1 MKELKEIRFNESNIQ
16 LNDNLVR
23 GSILP
28 EKVAEL
34 NRTITVQGNTVIE
47 GPVYAYKLEIQN
59 GNLDIQGAVFTQL
72 ELYVNTEATGNISFR
87 KSVGSSNSVVSR
99 AAKCNI
105 IFQSDINA
113 KSVTLYNAFVA
124 GSIYADEIVLEN
136 CVVVG
141 GVFATQEIDL
151 TNSVVGTFNSPSV
164 RIAQTIHLLLPSAF
178 SIEKIVAAADAKLFN
193 LSLADLGSL
202 YKGQTQTPNSGRI
215 EINIKTDEVKT
226 KLVNEEVQ
234 KTLRSYTVIGKV
246 LAADLLDTDKF
257 QNHFL
262 LTAASL
268 GSQLLKTYDMG
279 LDKHSKPITL
289 SIEKIRDFFFGILHG
304 KIEIQSIDGKF
315 DISQITERF
324 N

>member
-16 LNDNLVR
+16 LKDNLVR

-47 GPVYAYKLEIQN
+47 GPVYAHKLEIQN
-59 GNLDIQGAVFTQL
+59 GDMEIRGAVFTQL
-72 ELYVNTEATGNISFR
+72 ELYVNSEATGNVAFK
-87 KSVGSSNSVVSR
+87 KSVGSANSIVSR
-99 AAKCNI
+99 AANCNI
-105 IFQSDINA
+105 VFYSDINA

-124 GSIYADEIVLEN
+124 GSIYADEIILEN
-136 CVVVG
+136 CVVIG

-151 TNSVVGTFNSPSV
+151 TNSVVGTFNTPLI
-164 RIAQTIHLLLPSAF
+164 RIAQTIGLLLPSAF
-178 SIEKIVAAADAKLFN
+178 SIEKILATADAKLYN

-202 YKGQTQTPNSGRI
+202 YKGLPQAQNSGKI
-215 EINIKTDEVKT
+215 EMDINADEVKT
-226 KLVNEEVQ
+226 TLTNEEVQ

-268 GSQLLKTYDMG
+268 SSQLLKTYDMG
-279 LDKHSKPITL
+279 TDKDGKPIALTFD
-289 SIEKIRDFFFGILHG
+289 KIRDFFFDILKG
-304 KIEIQSIDGKF
+304 KIEIRNIDGKF
-315 DISQITERF
+315 DISQIMGKI
-324 N
+324 